1 MSVLLDYK
9 SPSCRLDR
17 CGGSN
22 FYGMRPKTGC
32 FPHKQMDIGMV
43 QEECCRLQ
51 SHILT
56 RPGLSSLSQQPRKSH
71 SFDQI
76 STLGTLTRSLKSEQ
90 ASTRMCLSKQS
101 TWSAY
106 AAVAYALSVAGLP
119 ALPALPGLPATPGL
133 PTAGIPALPATPG
146 LPTAGLPA
154 LPVTPGLPTA
164 GIPALPA
171 TPGLPALPLPT
182 LPIPTPSL
190 PTLPISTPGLPTLP
204 ISTPA
209 LPALP
214 ISTPALPVLPGVG
227 TVPSSLPSTGS
238 LTKVPA
244 LPTSL
249 PTDPSVVLK
258 NNIVEAIQI
267 LQYIATELLSISL
280 PGVGSVGIGSS
291 LIPYLLSRVAG
302 LLIVPGI

>member
-1 MSVLLDYK
+1 
-9 SPSCRLDR
+9 
-17 CGGSN
+17 
-22 FYGMRPKTGC
+22 
-32 FPHKQMDIGMV
+32 
-43 QEECCRLQ
+43 
-51 SHILT
+51 
-56 RPGLSSLSQQPRKSH
+56 
-71 SFDQI
+71 
-76 STLGTLTRSLKSEQ
+76 
-90 ASTRMCLSKQS
+90 MCLSKQS

-119 ALPALPGLPATPGL
+119 ALPGLPGLPATPGL
-133 PTAGIPALPATPG
+133 PA
-146 LPTAGLPA
+146 
-154 LPVTPGLPTA
+154 
-164 GIPALPA
+164 
-171 TPGLPALPLPT
+171 
-182 LPIPTPSL
+182 
-190 PTLPISTPGLPTLP
+190 
-204 ISTPA
+204 
-209 LPALP
+209 
-214 ISTPALPVLPGVG
+214 LPGVG
-227 TVPSSLPSTGS
+227 TVPSNLPSTGS